1 MNKNRLI
8 SFSDNVISIIMTIMV
23 LEMHLPHG
31 AALSDLAPLV
41 PTFISYVV
49 SFIFIGIYWNNHHHM
64 MHAVD
69 KISGGVL
76 WANLFLLFWLS
87 LIPFITGWMGE
98 NNFAPV
104 PVVLYGVV
112 LLMAAL
118 AYYFLE
124 KKLIRDPAEN
134 KTLAYATGSRH
145 KEKLSLL
152 LYVIALPLAFV
163 HPYISL
169 AIYLVV
175 AGIWLVPDRRIERKL
190 QSKS

>member
-23 LEMHLPHG
+23 LELRLPHG
-31 AALSDLAPLV
+31 AALSDLVPLV

-64 MHAVD
+64 MQAVD
-69 KISGGVL
+69 KINGGVL

-98 NNFAPV
+98 NNFAAI

-118 AYYFLE
+118 AYYILE
-124 KKLIRDPAEN
+124 KNLIHDPTEN
-134 KTLAYATGSRH
+134 KTLAHATGDRR
-145 KEKLSLL
+145 KEKISLL
-152 LYVIALPLAFV
+152 LYVVALPLAFV

-169 AIYLVV
+169 VIYLVV
-175 AGIWLVPDRRIERKL
+175 AGLWLVPDRRIERKL